1 MLWGLREAIRLPI
14 LEGRM
19 NENVTKRRESGAFL
33 RAQNSAEGRGTKVI
47 RRFALGGCAAAL
59 AASAALAA
67 ARAEPEAV
75 STDAATGDPACQGAA
90 PRIAV
95 TVTNIQQQ
103 SGVIVA
109 DLHDGVP
116 ENFLKKGHKIARV
129 RMPADG
135 STAQFCFSDL
145 APGTYGLGVYHDVN
159 DNGDFDQN
167 FVGLPAEPWGLST
180 NPGFKPRA
188 PRLSD
193 ADFEVGEGQTE
204 LTVRLK

>member
-1 MLWGLREAIRLPI
+1 M
-14 LEGRM
+14 
-19 NENVTKRRESGAFL
+19 V
-33 RAQNSAEGRGTKVI
+33 RGTKVI
-47 RRFALGGCAAAL
+47 RSFALGACAAAL
-59 AASAALAA
+59 SLGAAWAA
-67 ARAEPEAV
+67 ADAPEAV
-75 STDAATGDPACQGAA
+75 STDVATGDPACEGAA

-95 TVTNIQQQ
+95 TVTNIQKQT
-103 SGVIVA
+103 GVIVA
-109 DLHDGVP
+109 DLHDDVP

-135 STAQFCFSDL
+135 ATAQFCFSDL

-167 FVGLPAEPWGLST
+167 FVGLPTEPWGLST